1 MDELSAI
8 DQKISALKAELA
20 QLEAKRLKLIAAK
33 ESVSTACSNTMS
45 PEQKVELFQRYFRG
59 NTYCYAVRWQNK
71 QGRSGYSIAC
81 NNEWRQG
88 ICNKP
93 KVKCLECPNQA
104 FKPLDGKALYDHLSG
119 KSIVGIYPM
128 DSDSNCWFL
137 AIDFDKKDW
146 KEASLAYAEACRCN
160 GIDFLL
166 ERSRSGNGAH
176 VWIFFETKVDAASVR
191 KLGFKLLDQAMQ
203 IHGTLSFE
211 SYDRLF
217 PNQDFLP
224 VAGIGNLIAL
234 PLQKGARA
242 EGNSE
247 FVDGNFL
254 SYQDQWQILA
264 STKKLTIDALV
275 KLVASYDSN
284 ESTVHDQTES
294 TLPPWERN
302 LPVTSS
308 VISGCPDSIEI
319 TLANR
324 VYIPIE
330 TLPNALIARLK
341 KLASFSNPKFFKA
354 QGLRLSTNG
363 ISRYISLAEI
373 DSGYLFLPR
382 GCIDDVYELLK
393 QSGINLLFDDKRR
406 TGTRLKSIQFNGEL
420 RKEQKK
426 AVDTVSKF
434 DIGVLHAPTA
444 FGKTVTAI
452 GLLCKRKVNTLI
464 LVHNKQLVEQW
475 QERLK
480 AFTTDVE
487 IGVITGSKKKPT
499 KAVDVAT
506 YQSLLNRSDNTVNP
520 VVHEYGQIIIDE
532 CHHLSAPQYEKLLGE
547 VHAKYVLG
555 ISATLERR
563 DGHQPI
569 IFMQAGRVRHTIA
582 SSSSVKFIQSL
593 QKKEVLFEP
602 PLQLATQ
609 DPRPHIAD
617 VYRWL
622 IEHEMRNQLI
632 VGDIEEEV
640 KQERVPIVLT
650 ERREHAKFLSEM
662 LTQRKIQNE
671 VLVGA
676 MKKKDREEANE
687 KLATTQVLVA
697 TGRFIGEGF
706 DLPRLDT
713 LVLALPVSWKGAL
726 VQYVGRIQ
734 REYDG
739 KKEIR
744 VKAGLGLLDYSLWDK
759 HKDFYIA
766 SIQAG
771 VAHEFQHM
779 ERLVRDTIS

>member
-1 MDELSAI
+1 MDELRAI
-8 DQKISALKAELA
+8 DNKIAALKAELA
-20 QLEAKRLKLIAAK
+20 QLEAKRLNLIVSE
-33 ESVSTACSNTMS
+33 ESVSTAFSNTMS
-45 PEQKVELFQRYFRG
+45 PEQKVELFRRYFRG
-59 NTYCYAVRWQNK
+59 NTSCYAVRWQNK

-81 NNEWRQG
+81 NNEWQQG
-88 ICNKP
+88 LCNKP
-93 KVKCLECPNQA
+93 KVKCLECPNQS
-104 FKPLDGKALYDHLSG
+104 FKPLDEKALYDHLSG

-146 KEASLAYAEACRCN
+146 KKASLAYAEACRRN

-176 VWIFFETKVDAASVR
+176 VWIFFETKVDAASAR
-191 KLGFKLLDQAMQ
+191 KLGFMLLDQAMQ
-203 IHGTLSFE
+203 IHGALSFE

-234 PLQKGARA
+234 PLQKGSRA

-264 STKKLTIDALV
+264 STKKLTVDALA
-275 KLVASYDSN
+275 KLVLSH
-284 ESTVHDQTES
+284 ESIDHDKTGF

-302 LPVTSS
+302 LPATSS
-308 VISGCPDSIEI
+308 TILGCPDSIEI

-324 VYIPIE
+324 IYFPIE
-330 TLPNALIARLK
+330 TLPNALLARLK
-341 KLASFSNPKFFKA
+341 RLASFSNPKFFKA

-373 DSGYLFLPR
+373 DSGYLVLPR
-382 GCIDDVYELLK
+382 GCIDDACEVLE
-393 QSGINLLFDDKRR
+393 QSNIKLFFNDKRR
-406 TGTRLKSIQFNGEL
+406 PGGRLKSIQFNGIL
-420 RKEQKK
+420 RKEQKV
-426 AVDTVSKF
+426 AVDAVSKF

-480 AFTTDVE
+480 TFTTGVD
-487 IGVITGSKKKPT
+487 IGVLTGLKKKPT

-520 VVHEYGQIIIDE
+520 VVHEYGQVIIDE

-547 VHAKYVLG
+547 IHAKYILG

-569 IFMQAGRVRHTIA
+569 IFMQAGRIRHTITPN
-582 SSSSVKFIQSL
+582 SSVKFVQSL

-602 PLQLATQ
+602 PLQLVTQ
-609 DPRPHIAD
+609 EPRPHIAD

-622 IEHEMRNQLI
+622 IENEMRNQLI
-632 VGDIEEEV
+632 INDIEDEV

-650 ERREHAKFLSEM
+650 ERREHAKILSDM
-662 LTQRKIQNE
+662 LTLRSIQNE
-671 VLVGA
+671 VLIGA
-676 MKKKDREEANE
+676 MKKKDREEVNE

-739 KKEIR
+739 KAETR
-744 VKAGLGLLDYSLWDK
+744 VIDYVDMKIPMLSRMYSRRSRGYKALGFSESESHKPENLLL
-759 HKDFYIA
+759 
-766 SIQAG
+766 
-771 VAHEFQHM
+771 
-779 ERLVRDTIS
+779 